1 MPLKLVNR
9 LSTFN
14 QSIEQLL
21 GTDNEAYTAGEAL
34 VLTSGR
40 LTKCGATATPEFV
53 SVKAQAAESTAV
65 TPIAVL
71 RVQED
76 MVFSTTSTA
85 TVAATLVGAKV
96 TLHTTGGE
104 VTATTSSGVATIV
117 ATDGKTT
124 NSNVQVSFR
133 R

>member
-1 MPLKLVNR
+1 MFKLVNR
-9 LSTFN
+9 FSTFN
-14 QSIEQLL
+14 QSIEQIL
-21 GTDNEAYTAGEAL
+21 GTDNEAYTQGEAL

-40 LTKCGATATPEFV
+40 LTKCGATATPEFI

-117 ATDGKTT
+117 STDGKTT
-124 NSNVQVSFR
+124 NSNVTVSFR

>member
-9 LSTFN
+9 LITF
-14 QSIEQLL
+14 SEPVEQYL
-21 GTDNEAYTAGEAL
+21 GTNSEAYTFGEAL

-53 SVKAQAAESTAV
+53 ALKAQAAEATAV
-65 TPIAVL
+65 TPIPVI
-71 RVQED
+71 RVMED
-76 MVFSTTSTA
+76 MIFETTSTA
-85 TVAATLVGAKV
+85 TVATTLLGAKV

-104 VTATTSSGVATIV
+104 VTATTSSGVATIIT
-117 ATDGKTT
+117 TDGKTT
-124 NSNVQVSFR
+124 NSNVTVAFR